1 MNKNLLLLPASALLL
16 VACGGNGPSAEFNG
30 DPVTDPNEVV
40 NALNSALSNIDLAK
54 GLSISLETDGKS
66 VAKTT
71 DSTASMQIESTTTVE
86 YDVKLDAKV
95 AGLKQNEA
103 FPTGDIYVEA
113 GLTGSASLSV
123 DMSSAGESLMNT
135 AFDIPSLDEQLH
147 IKDNVL
153 YVDISEG
160 AADVIGDLVA
170 AVSGSATAQYEIP
183 QKISMDLG
191 ASSIDAIVIPDSLG
205 EYEETIRQMLE
216 PNAVSFATLEVEK
229 KDGVYNIKMDI
240 DASEY
245 NAFMEEMIAGSAS
258 GEGEYP
264 IMAEDCSA
272 TLRFNEDGT
281 ELYYFMDGFDVSVG
295 KESHNVVFP
304 EAMADAAK
312 TVVEHFKGKIA
323 FINVMKNLSVD
334 CDCCAVAEDPC
345 MKDIGMLASL
355 DPVAIDQA
363 CIDLVWN
370 SDDPGK
376 EHFKERVISRNGLHT
391 IEAAEEIG
399 VGSRDY
405 ELIEL

>member
-16 VACGGNGPSAEFNG
+16 IACGGNGPSAEFDG

-54 GLSISLETDGKS
+54 GLSISLEADGQS
-66 VAKTT
+66 VAKET

-160 AADVIGDLVA
+160 AADAIAELMV
-170 AVSGSATAQYEIP
+170 AVSGSSGTQMEVP

-191 ASSIDAIVIPDSLG
+191 ASSIDGIMIPDSLG

-240 DASEY
+240 DADEY
-245 NAFMEEMIAGSAS
+245 NAFMEEMNGGSVSTA
-258 GEGEYP
+258 GEYP
-264 IMAEDCSA
+264 TLSNDCSA
-272 TLRFNEDGT
+272 TIRFNEEGT
-281 ELYYFMDGFDVSVG
+281 ELYCFMDGYDLSIGDETRNVINSLVLSIAIEDVSTSWTPGDGYLPVS
-295 KESHNVVFP
+295 ES
-304 EAMADAAK
+304 
-312 TVVEHFKGKIA
+312 GSIA
-323 FINVMKNLSVD
+323 
-334 CDCCAVAEDPC
+334 
-345 MKDIGMLASL
+345 
-355 DPVAIDQA
+355 
-363 CIDLVWN
+363 
-370 SDDPGK
+370 
-376 EHFKERVISRNGLHT
+376 
-391 IEAAEEIG
+391 
-399 VGSRDY
+399 
-405 ELIEL
+405 